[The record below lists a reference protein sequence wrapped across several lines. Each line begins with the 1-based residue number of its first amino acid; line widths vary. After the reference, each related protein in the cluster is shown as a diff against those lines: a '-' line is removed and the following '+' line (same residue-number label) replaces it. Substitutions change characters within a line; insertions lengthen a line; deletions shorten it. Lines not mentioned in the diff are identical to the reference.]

1 MLFAGIKLMSYKNC
15 SYLLLGMLHA
25 VNQAIKNRKICNNSG
40 RSSSKCKPKLM
51 LHFVEFNKFYGSF
64 PALKIDDLGINPGI
78 YWIKGVNGSG
88 KSTLL
93 KSIAGILAFNGDILL
108 DATISIKKQ
117 PVAYRK
123 LVNFAEAEPLFP
135 EFLTGM
141 EMIKLFASA
150 KDAPAGQE
158 QQFIESMKM
167 QSYVDRPIGT
177 YSSGMLKKLS
187 LVLAFLGSPKLIL
200 LDEPLITIDTE
211 SLKILYSWISEQHN
225 KNGVSFMLSSHQALD
240 PTELPEAQELLVE
253 NQTLMVSGE

>member
-1 MLFAGIKLMSYKNC
+1 
-15 SYLLLGMLHA
+15 
-25 VNQAIKNRKICNNSG
+25 
-40 RSSSKCKPKLM
+40 M
-51 LHFVEFNKFYGSF
+51 LHFVEFKKFYGNY
-64 PALKIDDLGINPGI
+64 PALSIADFNIEPGI

-93 KSIAGILAFNGDILL
+93 KSISGILAFNGDIILEGG
-108 DATISIKKQ
+108 ISIKKQ

-141 EMIKLFASA
+141 EMVKLFASA

-158 QQFIESMKM
+158 LHFIESMKM
-167 QSYVDRPIGT
+167 HSYIDRPIGT

-211 SLKILYSWISEQHN
+211 SLKILYSWIREQHDQ
-225 KNGVSFMLSSHQALD
+225 GVSFMLSSHQALD
-240 PTELPEAQELLVE
+240 VDERLDAGELLVE
-253 NQTLMVSGE
+253 NQTLQFTR

>member
-1 MLFAGIKLMSYKNC
+1 ML
-15 SYLLLGMLHA
+15 
-25 VNQAIKNRKICNNSG
+25 Q
-40 RSSSKCKPKLM
+40 
-51 LHFVEFNKFYGSF
+51 FVEFKKFYGDY
-64 PALKIDDLGINPGI
+64 PALKIDDLLINPGI

-93 KSIAGILAFNGDILL
+93 KSIAGILAFNGDVILNG
-108 DATISIKKQ
+108 TISIKKQ

-141 EMIKLFASA
+141 EMIKLFTSA
-150 KDAPAGQE
+150 KDAPEGQG
-158 QQFIESMKM
+158 FIESMKM
-167 QSYVDRPIGT
+167 QSYIDRPIGT

-187 LVLAFLGSPKLIL
+187 LVLAFLGKPKLIL

-225 KNGVSFMLSSHQALD
+225 KYGVSFMLSSHQALD
-240 PTELPEAQELLVE
+240 ALELPEAKELAVE
-253 NQTLMVSGE
+253 NQTLKMVSGE